1 MEIILYIPIL
11 FFSIVWHEFAHGL
24 VAYKLG
30 DDTAYLSGRLTLNPM
45 AHIDWIG
52 TLAVP
57 AFCYIFHLP
66 LFGWAKP
73 VPVNPLRFPS
83 PRADMG
89 KVAAAGPACNL
100 LLALICVLV
109 MKIFLLMQNHFT
121 VQTLEQVFVFLQYG
135 MFINVFLAVFN
146 LIPIPPLDGGRVVA
160 ALLPMRTAFKYELF
174 FSRFGMW
181 VVFALILTGA
191 VQFLLLP
198 PTRIIVGLLSKI
210 LTL

>member
-1 MEIILYIPIL
+1 MEVIIFIPIL
-11 FFSIVWHEFAHGL
+11 FLSIILHEFAHGW
-24 VAYKLG
+24 VAYRMG
-30 DDTAYLSGRLTLNPM
+30 DDTAYYAGRLTLNPLK
-45 AHIDWIG
+45 HIDPVG
-52 TLAVP
+52 TLVVP
-57 AFCYIFHLP
+57 AVCYFLHFP

-73 VPVNPLRFPS
+73 VPVNPMRFPR
-83 PRADMG
+83 PRQDMG

-160 ALLPMRTAFKYELF
+160 ALLPMRTSFKYELF

>member
-1 MEIILYIPIL
+1 MEVIIFIPIL
-11 FFSIVWHEFAHGL
+11 FLSIILHEFAHGW
-24 VAYKLG
+24 VAYRMG
-30 DDTAYLSGRLTLNPM
+30 DDTAYYAGRLTLNPLK
-45 AHIDWIG
+45 HLDPVG
-52 TLAVP
+52 TLVVP
-57 AFCYIFHLP
+57 AVCYFLHFP

-73 VPVNPLRFPS
+73 VPVNPMRFPR
-83 PRADMG
+83 PRQDMG

-109 MKIFLLMQNHFT
+109 MKIFLLTQNHFT

-160 ALLPMRTAFKYELF
+160 ALLPMRAAFKYELF

-191 VQFLLLP
+191 VKFLLLP